1 MDIERVGFV
10 ATRLAGTDGVSL
22 ETEKWQAVL
31 GQLGYDCYSFAGAVA
46 NDPTRAMVVPLAH
59 FEHPDVLEVQSHL
72 FGSARRDRSGSK
84 RVHDIKEALVDGLY
98 AFIETFDLDLLIPEN
113 ALAIPMHIPLGLA
126 ITQVVA
132 ETAIPVLAHHH
143 DFAWER
149 DRFRV
154 NACGDYLLAA
164 FPPDLPSI
172 RHVVINTFAS
182 EQLSHRKGLSNTVIP
197 NVWDFDAPP
206 PPPDRAQELRRQL
219 GYGPDDTLVL
229 QPTRVVPRKWIERA
243 IEIVR
248 DLGVPR
254 LVISHPAG
262 DEGRTYMRRL
272 QRYADT
278 VAVELV
284 DVSHLVG
291 VDRNDGKPYTLADT
305 YQAADLVT
313 YTSGFEGFGNAFVE
327 AIYHRRPIVVNRYA
341 VYVSDIEPKGFDV
354 VAIDGFADPGDI
366 DEIRAILADADA
378 RARMTDTNFEL
389 GRRHFSY
396 GVLADRLGA
405 LIRSF
410 QR

>member
-1 MDIERVGFV
+1 
-10 ATRLAGTDGVSL
+10 
-22 ETEKWQAVL
+22 
-31 GQLGYDCYSFAGAVA
+31 
-46 NDPTRAMVVPLAH
+46 
-59 FEHPDVLEVQSHL
+59 
-72 FGSARRDRSGSK
+72 
-84 RVHDIKEALVDGLY
+84 
-98 AFIETFDLDLLIPEN
+98 
-113 ALAIPMHIPLGLA
+113 
-126 ITQVVA
+126 
-132 ETAIPVLAHHH
+132 
-143 DFAWER
+143 
-149 DRFRV
+149 
-154 NACGDYLLAA
+154 
-164 FPPDLPSI
+164 
-172 RHVVINTFAS
+172 
-182 EQLSHRKGLSNTVIP
+182 VIP

-354 VAIDGFADPGDI
+354 VAIDGFADPDDI